1 MHPDQDHADGSAQQP
16 PGWGTQACAVIV
28 QMGHRATLR
37 KRDGRAIPL
46 GHLPSI
52 SSLLSAG
59 QALGAGGPLH
69 RVRPTLSAVLHGLG
83 TSPFRAPAS
92 ACVHLPPGPD
102 AHRPGLPATPAA
114 PSLCSSV
121 TVRAGPPTPRQEG
134 KCHLW
139 PQLLHPPNP
148 SMVTPQA
155 CPSTS
160 RVASAC
166 PTFTGISGWGSQGQG
181 ASGRP
186 GRASDQVIPG
196 GLEGSISQT
205 HC

>member
-1 MHPDQDHADGSAQQP
+1 MCSHSTDGAQGHTEKAGWPSHSPRP
-16 PGWGTQACAVIV
+16 PPLHLFPLVC
-28 QMGHRATLR
+28 RAGSG
-37 KRDGRAIPL
+37 GRA
-46 GHLPSI
+46 G
-52 SSLLSAG
+52 G
-59 QALGAGGPLH
+59 ALH
-69 RVRPTLSAVLHGLG
+69 WVRPTLSAVLHGLG
-83 TSPFRAPAS
+83 TSPFRTPASTRAPTPAS

-102 AHRPGLPATPAA
+102 THRPGLPATPAA

-121 TVRAGPPTPRQEG
+121 TVRAGPPTPRQER

-148 SMVTPQA
+148 SVVTPQA

-160 RVASAC
+160 RVTSAC
-166 PTFTGISGWGSQGQG
+166 PTFTGVSGLGSQGQG
-181 ASGRP
+181 ALGRP